1 MKFNDHLFYGVKRQ
15 LFLFSSAIILILLII
30 IGIVFGSTTSKT
42 LYELAITNH
51 AQSTRQMLGDF
62 QKGITSLTN
71 LTQNYL
77 ISPYIQESLTSSDLT
92 YQTEKYLV
100 SSLNY
105 PNNNYLDYCFYI
117 NNDGT
122 VYTSSELAQ
131 QTLKDTGL
139 IDRFYQFV
147 EPTYSKPL
155 LYSDQ
160 ESKTDTDSLYM
171 IRQLRHLSIN
181 CAPGLLVVHLGPNFY
196 SNIFSNIDKQNKC
209 NYLLLDPD
217 FIPAYPGNTDSIPQK
232 ALDYLKKNFTSSS
245 QAPYFYGDTA
255 YFAEKDETTGF
266 IILSCVPKSVLL
278 ASSNT
283 FFKTILLVLLL
294 AIGLSIP
301 LILLMSSHFTRPI
314 RDMANNMKS
323 FTIDSLGQPLSIHT
337 NTELDTIS
345 SGYNQMLENILH
357 LLQTVEN
364 NQAQL
369 RANEYNLLLHQINP
383 HFLYN
388 TLDNIHMLARMNG
401 DDKTVRLIC
410 DLSSYLRISLSK
422 GHETITVSDELE
434 HIQSYMS
441 IEHIRTDNLFSYS
454 IDASPDTF
462 NYQIP
467 KLIIQPLVENSIKY
481 GFSRFDKEGQ
491 IHISVKVCDSRLIL
505 AVHNNGLPIAPDIM
519 QTLNQMPFQPLE
531 NIADT
536 FPSMPGGY
544 GIANVICRL
553 KLRYDTAF
561 SIVYESGDGTSCT
574 ITLPLDK

>member
-1 MKFNDHLFYGVKRQ
+1 MKFHYHLFYGVKRQ
-15 LFLFSSAIILILLII
+15 LFLFSSAIILILLTI

-51 AQSTRQMLGDF
+51 AQSTRQMLNDF
-62 QKGITSLTN
+62 QKGVTSLTN

-92 YQTEKYLV
+92 YQTEKYLI

-117 NNDGT
+117 NNDST
-122 VYTSSELAQ
+122 VYTSSDLAQ
-131 QTLKDTGL
+131 QTLKNTGL
-139 IDRFYQFV
+139 IDRFYRFV
-147 EPTYSKPL
+147 ETTYSRPL
-155 LYSDQ
+155 LYSDK
-160 ESKTDTDSLYM
+160 ESKSGTDSLYM
-171 IRQLRHLSIN
+171 VRQLRHLSIN

-196 SNIFSNIDKQNKC
+196 SNIFTNIDIQNKC
-209 NYLLLDPD
+209 SYFLLDSD
-217 FIPAYPGNTDSIPQK
+217 FAPAYARNADSIPAE
-232 ALDYLKKNFTSSS
+232 ALNYLKENYIGSS
-245 QAPYFYGDTA
+245 QSPYFYEDTA
-255 YFAEKDETTGF
+255 YFAEKDDATGF
-266 IILSCVPKSVLL
+266 IILSCVPKKIML

-283 FFKTILLVLLL
+283 FFKTILLVLLF

-314 RDMANNMKS
+314 RLMANNMKS
-323 FTIDSLGQPLSIHT
+323 FTADSLGQPLSIHT

-357 LLQTVEN
+357 LLQTVEK

-441 IEHIRTDNLFSYS
+441 IEQIRTDNLFSYS
-454 IDASPDTF
+454 IDADPHTF
-462 NYQIP
+462 QYQIP
-467 KLIIQPLVENSIKY
+467 KLVIQPIVENSIKY
-481 GFSRFDKEGQ
+481 GFSQFHCEGQ
-491 IHISVKVCDSRLIL
+491 IHISVKEHDSRLVL
-505 AVHNNGLPIAPDIM
+505 AVHNNGLSIAPDIM

-531 NIADT
+531 TITDT

-561 SIVYESGDGTSCT
+561 SIVYESQNGTTCT
-574 ITLPLDK
+574 ITLPLG

>member
-1 MKFNDHLFYGVKRQ
+1 MKFHYHLFYGVKRQ
-15 LFLFSSAIILILLII
+15 LFLFSSAIILILLTI

-42 LYELAITNH
+42 LYDLAITNH
-51 AQSTRQMLGDF
+51 AQSTRQMLNDF
-62 QKGITSLTN
+62 QKGVTSLTN

-92 YQTEKYLV
+92 YQTEKYLI

-105 PNNNYLDYCFYI
+105 PNNNYLDYCFYM

-122 VYTSSELAQ
+122 VYTSSDLAQ
-131 QTLKDTGL
+131 QTLKNTGL
-139 IDRFYQFV
+139 IDRFYRFV
-147 EPTYSKPL
+147 ETTYSRPL
-155 LYSDQ
+155 LYSDK
-160 ESKTDTDSLYM
+160 ESKSDTDSLYM
-171 IRQLRHLSIN
+171 VRQLRHLSIN

-196 SNIFSNIDKQNKC
+196 SNIFTNIDIQNKC
-209 NYLLLDPD
+209 SYFLLDSD
-217 FIPAYPGNTDSIPQK
+217 FAPAYGRNADSIPAE
-232 ALDYLKKNFTSSS
+232 ALNYLKENYISSS
-245 QAPYFYGDTA
+245 QAPYFYEDTA
-255 YFAEKDETTGF
+255 YFAEKDDATGY
-266 IILSCVPKSVLL
+266 IILSCVPKKIML

-283 FFKTILLVLLL
+283 FFKTILLVLLF

-314 RDMANNMKS
+314 RLMANNMKS
-323 FTIDSLGQPLSIHT
+323 FTADSLGQPLSIHT

-441 IEHIRTDNLFSYS
+441 IEQIRTDNLFSYS
-454 IDASPDTF
+454 IDADPHTF
-462 NYQIP
+462 QYQIP

-481 GFSRFDKEGQ
+481 GFSQFHCEGQ
-491 IHISVKVCDSRLIL
+491 IHISIKENDSRLVM
-505 AVHNNGLPIAPDIM
+505 AVHNNGLSIAPDIM

-531 NIADT
+531 TITDT

-561 SIVYESGDGTSCT
+561 SIVYESQNGTTCT
-574 ITLPLDK
+574 ITLPLG

>member
-1 MKFNDHLFYGVKRQ
+1 MKFHYHLFYGVKRQ
-15 LFLFSSAIILILLII
+15 LFLFSSAIILILLTI

-42 LYELAITNH
+42 LYDLAITNH
-51 AQSTRQMLGDF
+51 AQSTRQMLNDF
-62 QKGITSLTN
+62 QKGVTSLTN

-92 YQTEKYLV
+92 YQTEKYLI

-105 PNNNYLDYCFYI
+105 PNNNYLDYCFYM

-122 VYTSSELAQ
+122 VYTSSDLAQ
-131 QTLKDTGL
+131 QTLKNTGL
-139 IDRFYQFV
+139 IDRFYRFV
-147 EPTYSKPL
+147 ETTYSRPL
-155 LYSDQ
+155 LYSDK
-160 ESKTDTDSLYM
+160 ESKSDTDSLYM
-171 IRQLRHLSIN
+171 VRQLRHLSIN

-196 SNIFSNIDKQNKC
+196 SNIFTNIDIQNKC
-209 NYLLLDPD
+209 SYFLLDSD
-217 FIPAYPGNTDSIPQK
+217 FAPAYARNADSIPAE
-232 ALDYLKKNFTSSS
+232 ALNYLKENYISSS
-245 QAPYFYGDTA
+245 QAPYFYEDTA
-255 YFAEKDETTGF
+255 YFAEKDDDTGF
-266 IILSCVPKSVLL
+266 IILSCVPKKIML

-283 FFKTILLVLLL
+283 FFKTILLVLLF

-314 RDMANNMKS
+314 RLMANNMKS
-323 FTIDSLGQPLSIHT
+323 FTADSLGQPLSIHT

-441 IEHIRTDNLFSYS
+441 IEQIRTDNLFSYS
-454 IDASPDTF
+454 INADPHTF
-462 NYQIP
+462 QYQIP

-481 GFSRFDKEGQ
+481 GFSQFHCEGQ
-491 IHISVKVCDSRLIL
+491 IHISIKEHESQLVL
-505 AVHNNGLPIAPDIM
+505 AVHNNGLSIAPDIM

-531 NIADT
+531 TITDT

-561 SIVYESGDGTSCT
+561 SIVYESQNGTTCT
-574 ITLPLDK
+574 ITLPLG

>member
-1 MKFNDHLFYGVKRQ
+1 MKFHYHLFYGVKRQ
-15 LFLFSSAIILILLII
+15 LFLFSSAIILILLTI

-42 LYELAITNH
+42 LYDLAITNH
-51 AQSTRQMLGDF
+51 AQSTRQMLNDF
-62 QKGITSLTN
+62 QKGVTSLTN

-92 YQTEKYLV
+92 YQTEKYLI

-122 VYTSSELAQ
+122 VYTSSDLAQ
-131 QTLKDTGL
+131 QTLKNTGL
-139 IDRFYQFV
+139 IDRFYRFV
-147 EPTYSKPL
+147 ETTYSRPL
-155 LYSDQ
+155 LYSDK
-160 ESKTDTDSLYM
+160 ESKSDTDSLYM
-171 IRQLRHLSIN
+171 VRQLRHLSIN

-196 SNIFSNIDKQNKC
+196 SNIFTNIDIQNKC
-209 NYLLLDPD
+209 SYFLLDSD
-217 FIPAYPGNTDSIPQK
+217 FAPAYARNADSIPAE
-232 ALDYLKKNFTSSS
+232 ALNYLKENYISSS
-245 QAPYFYGDTA
+245 QAPYFYEDTA
-255 YFAEKDETTGF
+255 YFAEKDDATGF
-266 IILSCVPKSVLL
+266 IILSCVPKKIML

-283 FFKTILLVLLL
+283 FFKTILLVLLF

-314 RDMANNMKS
+314 RLMANNMKS
-323 FTIDSLGQPLSIHT
+323 FTADSLGQPLSIHT

-441 IEHIRTDNLFSYS
+441 IEQIRTDNLFSYS
-454 IDASPDTF
+454 INADPHTF
-462 NYQIP
+462 QYQIP

-481 GFSRFDKEGQ
+481 GFSQFHCEGQ
-491 IHISVKVCDSRLIL
+491 IHISIKEHESRLVM
-505 AVHNNGLPIAPDIM
+505 AVHNNGLSIAPDIM

-531 NIADT
+531 TITDT

-561 SIVYESGDGTSCT
+561 SIVYESQNGTTCT
-574 ITLPLDK
+574 ITLPLG

>member
-1 MKFNDHLFYGVKRQ
+1 MKFHYHLFYGVKRQ
-15 LFLFSSAIILILLII
+15 LFLFSSAIILILLTI

-42 LYELAITNH
+42 LYDLAITNH
-51 AQSTRQMLGDF
+51 AQSTRQMLNDF
-62 QKGITSLTN
+62 QKGVTSLTN

-92 YQTEKYLV
+92 YQTEKYLI

-105 PNNNYLDYCFYI
+105 PNNNYLDYCFYM

-122 VYTSSELAQ
+122 VYTSSDLAQ
-131 QTLKDTGL
+131 QTLKNTGL
-139 IDRFYQFV
+139 IDRFYRFV
-147 EPTYSKPL
+147 ETTYSRPL
-155 LYSDQ
+155 LYSDK
-160 ESKTDTDSLYM
+160 ESKSDTDSLYM
-171 IRQLRHLSIN
+171 VRQLRHLSIN

-196 SNIFSNIDKQNKC
+196 SNIFTNIDIQNKC
-209 NYLLLDPD
+209 SYFLLDSD
-217 FIPAYPGNTDSIPQK
+217 FAPAYARNADSIPAE
-232 ALDYLKKNFTSSS
+232 ALNYLKENYISSS
-245 QAPYFYGDTA
+245 QAPYFYEDTA
-255 YFAEKDETTGF
+255 YFAEKDDATGF
-266 IILSCVPKSVLL
+266 IILSCVPKKIML

-283 FFKTILLVLLL
+283 FFKTILLVLLF

-314 RDMANNMKS
+314 RLMANNMKS
-323 FTIDSLGQPLSIHT
+323 FTADSLGQPLSIHT

-422 GHETITVSDELE
+422 GRETITVSDELE

-441 IEHIRTDNLFSYS
+441 IEQIRTDNLFSYS
-454 IDASPDTF
+454 IDADPHTF
-462 NYQIP
+462 QYQIP

-481 GFSRFDKEGQ
+481 GFSQFHCEGQ
-491 IHISVKVCDSRLIL
+491 IHISIKENDSRLVM
-505 AVHNNGLPIAPDIM
+505 AVHNNGLSIAPDIM

-531 NIADT
+531 TITDT

-561 SIVYESGDGTSCT
+561 SIVYESQNGTTCT
-574 ITLPLDK
+574 ITLPLG

>member
-1 MKFNDHLFYGVKRQ
+1 MKFHYHLFYGVKRQ
-15 LFLFSSAIILILLII
+15 LFLFSSAIILILLTI
-30 IGIVFGSTTSKT
+30 IGIVFGSTTNKT
-42 LYELAITNH
+42 LYDLAITNH
-51 AQSTRQMLGDF
+51 AQSTRQMLNDF
-62 QKGITSLTN
+62 QKGVTSLTN

-92 YQTEKYLV
+92 YQTEKYLI

-105 PNNNYLDYCFYI
+105 PNNNYLDYCFYM

-122 VYTSSELAQ
+122 VYTSSDLAQ
-131 QTLKDTGL
+131 QTLKNTGL
-139 IDRFYQFV
+139 IDRFYRFV
-147 EPTYSKPL
+147 ETTYSRPL
-155 LYSDQ
+155 LYSDK
-160 ESKTDTDSLYM
+160 ESKSDTDSLYM
-171 IRQLRHLSIN
+171 VRQLRHLSIN

-196 SNIFSNIDKQNKC
+196 SNIFTNIDIQNKC
-209 NYLLLDPD
+209 SYFLLDSD
-217 FIPAYPGNTDSIPQK
+217 FAPAYARNADSIPAE
-232 ALDYLKKNFTSSS
+232 ALNYLKENYIGSS
-245 QAPYFYGDTA
+245 QSPYFYEDTA
-255 YFAEKDETTGF
+255 YFAEKDDATGF
-266 IILSCVPKSVLL
+266 IILSCVPKKIML

-283 FFKTILLVLLL
+283 FFKTILLVLLF

-314 RDMANNMKS
+314 RLMANNMKS
-323 FTIDSLGQPLSIHT
+323 FTADSLGQPLSIHT

-441 IEHIRTDNLFSYS
+441 IEQIRTDNLFSYS
-454 IDASPDTF
+454 IDADPHTF
-462 NYQIP
+462 QYQIP
-467 KLIIQPLVENSIKY
+467 KLIIQPIVENSIKY
-481 GFSRFDKEGQ
+481 GFSQFHCEGQ
-491 IHISVKVCDSRLIL
+491 IHISVKEHDSRLVL
-505 AVHNNGLPIAPDIM
+505 AVHNNGLSIAPDIM

-531 NIADT
+531 TITDT

-561 SIVYESGDGTSCT
+561 SIVYESQNGTTCT
-574 ITLPLDK
+574 IALPLG

>member
-1 MKFNDHLFYGVKRQ
+1 MKFHYHLFYGVKRQ
-15 LFLFSSAIILILLII
+15 LFLFSSAIILILLTI

-42 LYELAITNH
+42 LYDLAITNH
-51 AQSTRQMLGDF
+51 AQSTRQMLNDF
-62 QKGITSLTN
+62 QKGVTSLTN

-92 YQTEKYLV
+92 YQTEKYLI

-117 NNDGT
+117 NNDST
-122 VYTSSELAQ
+122 VYTSSGLAQ
-131 QTLKDTGL
+131 QTLKNTGL
-139 IDRFYQFV
+139 IDRFYRFV
-147 EPTYSKPL
+147 ETTYSRPL
-155 LYSDQ
+155 LYSDK
-160 ESKTDTDSLYM
+160 ESKSGTDSLYM
-171 IRQLRHLSIN
+171 VRQLRHLSIN

-196 SNIFSNIDKQNKC
+196 SNIFTNIDIQNKC
-209 NYLLLDPD
+209 SYFLLDSD
-217 FIPAYPGNTDSIPQK
+217 FAPAYARNADSIPAE
-232 ALDYLKKNFTSSS
+232 ALNYLKENYIGSS
-245 QAPYFYGDTA
+245 QLPYFYEDTA
-255 YFAEKDETTGF
+255 YFAEKDDATGF
-266 IILSCVPKSVLL
+266 IILFCVPKKIML

-283 FFKTILLVLLL
+283 FFKTILLVLLF

-314 RDMANNMKS
+314 RLMANNMKS
-323 FTIDSLGQPLSIHT
+323 FTADSLGQPLSIHT

-441 IEHIRTDNLFSYS
+441 IEQIRTDNLFSYS
-454 IDASPDTF
+454 IDADPHTF
-462 NYQIP
+462 QYQIP
-467 KLIIQPLVENSIKY
+467 KLIIQPIVENSIKY
-481 GFSRFDKEGQ
+481 GFSQFHCEGQ
-491 IHISVKVCDSRLIL
+491 IHISVKEHDSRLVL
-505 AVHNNGLPIAPDIM
+505 AVHNNGLSIAPDIM

-531 NIADT
+531 TITDT

-561 SIVYESGDGTSCT
+561 SIVYESQNGTTCT
-574 ITLPLDK
+574 ITLPLR

>member
-1 MKFNDHLFYGVKRQ
+1 MKFHYHLFYGVKRQ
-15 LFLFSSAIILILLII
+15 LFLFSSAIILILLTI

-42 LYELAITNH
+42 LYDLAITNH
-51 AQSTRQMLGDF
+51 AQSTRQMLNDF
-62 QKGITSLTN
+62 QKGVTSLTN

-92 YQTEKYLV
+92 YQTEKYLI

-117 NNDGT
+117 NNDST
-122 VYTSSELAQ
+122 VYTSSDLAQ
-131 QTLKDTGL
+131 QTLKNTGL
-139 IDRFYQFV
+139 IDRFYRFV
-147 EPTYSKPL
+147 ETTYSRPL
-155 LYSDQ
+155 LYSDK
-160 ESKTDTDSLYM
+160 ESKSGTDSLYM
-171 IRQLRHLSIN
+171 VRQLRHLSIN

-196 SNIFSNIDKQNKC
+196 SNIFTNIDIQNKC
-209 NYLLLDPD
+209 SYFLLDSD
-217 FIPAYPGNTDSIPQK
+217 FAPAYARNADSIPAE
-232 ALDYLKKNFTSSS
+232 ALNYLKENYIGSS
-245 QAPYFYGDTA
+245 QSPYFYEDTA
-255 YFAEKDETTGF
+255 YFAEKDDATGF
-266 IILSCVPKSVLL
+266 IILSCVPKKVML

-283 FFKTILLVLLL
+283 FFKTILLVLLF

-314 RDMANNMKS
+314 RLMANNMKS
-323 FTIDSLGQPLSIHT
+323 FTADSLGQPLSIHT

-357 LLQTVEN
+357 LLQTVEK

-410 DLSSYLRISLSK
+410 DLSNYLRISLSK

-441 IEHIRTDNLFSYS
+441 IEQIRTDNLFSYS
-454 IDASPDTF
+454 IDADPHTF
-462 NYQIP
+462 QYQIP
-467 KLIIQPLVENSIKY
+467 KLVIQPIVENSIKY
-481 GFSRFDKEGQ
+481 GFSQFHCEGQ
-491 IHISVKVCDSRLIL
+491 IHISVKEHDSWLVL
-505 AVHNNGLPIAPDIM
+505 AVHNNGLSIAPDIM

-531 NIADT
+531 TITDT

-561 SIVYESGDGTSCT
+561 SIVYESQNGTTCT
-574 ITLPLDK
+574 IALPLG

>member
-1 MKFNDHLFYGVKRQ
+1 MKFHYHLFYGVKRQ
-15 LFLFSSAIILILLII
+15 LFLFSSAIILILLTI

-42 LYELAITNH
+42 LYDLAITNH
-51 AQSTRQMLGDF
+51 AQSTRQMLNDF
-62 QKGITSLTN
+62 QKGVTSLTN

-92 YQTEKYLV
+92 YQTEKYLI

-105 PNNNYLDYCFYI
+105 PNNNYLDYCFYM

-122 VYTSSELAQ
+122 VYTSSDLAQ
-131 QTLKDTGL
+131 QTLKNTGL
-139 IDRFYQFV
+139 IDRFYRFV
-147 EPTYSKPL
+147 ETTYSRPL
-155 LYSDQ
+155 LYSDK
-160 ESKTDTDSLYM
+160 ESKSDTDSLYM
-171 IRQLRHLSIN
+171 VRQLRHLSIN

-196 SNIFSNIDKQNKC
+196 SNIFTNIDIQNKC
-209 NYLLLDPD
+209 SYFLLDSD
-217 FIPAYPGNTDSIPQK
+217 FAPAYARNADSIPAE
-232 ALDYLKKNFTSSS
+232 ALNYLKENYISSS
-245 QAPYFYGDTA
+245 QAPYFYEDTA
-255 YFAEKDETTGF
+255 YFAEKDDATGY
-266 IILSCVPKSVLL
+266 IILSCVPKKIML

-283 FFKTILLVLLL
+283 FFKTILLVLLF

-314 RDMANNMKS
+314 RLMANNMKS
-323 FTIDSLGQPLSIHT
+323 FTADSLGQPLSIHT

-441 IEHIRTDNLFSYS
+441 IEQIRTDNLFSYS
-454 IDASPDTF
+454 IDADPHTF
-462 NYQIP
+462 QYQIP

-481 GFSRFDKEGQ
+481 GFSQFHCEGQ
-491 IHISVKVCDSRLIL
+491 IHISIKEHESRLVM
-505 AVHNNGLPIAPDIM
+505 AVHNNGLSIAPDIM

-531 NIADT
+531 TITDT

-561 SIVYESGDGTSCT
+561 SIVYESQNGTTCT
-574 ITLPLDK
+574 ITLPLG

>member
-1 MKFNDHLFYGVKRQ
+1 MKFHYHLFYGVKRQ
-15 LFLFSSAIILILLII
+15 LFLFSSAIILILLTI

-42 LYELAITNH
+42 LYDLAITNH
-51 AQSTRQMLGDF
+51 AQSTRQMLNDF
-62 QKGITSLTN
+62 QKGVTSLTN

-77 ISPYIQESLTSSDLT
+77 ISPYIQESLTSSVLT
-92 YQTEKYLV
+92 YQTEKYLI

-117 NNDGT
+117 NNDST
-122 VYTSSELAQ
+122 VYTSSDLAQ
-131 QTLKDTGL
+131 QTLKNTGL
-139 IDRFYQFV
+139 IDRFYRFV
-147 EPTYSKPL
+147 ETTYSRPL
-155 LYSDQ
+155 LYSDK
-160 ESKTDTDSLYM
+160 ESKSDTDSLYM

-181 CAPGLLVVHLGPNFY
+181 CAPGLLVIHLGPNFY
-196 SNIFSNIDKQNKC
+196 SNIFTNIDIQNKC
-209 NYLLLDPD
+209 SYFLLDSD
-217 FIPAYPGNTDSIPQK
+217 FAPAYARNADSIPAE
-232 ALDYLKKNFTSSS
+232 ALNYLKENYIGSS
-245 QAPYFYGDTA
+245 QSPYFYEDTA
-255 YFAEKDETTGF
+255 YFAEKDDATGF
-266 IILSCVPKSVLL
+266 IILSCVPKKVML

-283 FFKTILLVLLL
+283 FFKTILLVLLF

-314 RDMANNMKS
+314 RLMANNMKS
-323 FTIDSLGQPLSIHT
+323 FTADSLGQPLSIHT

-357 LLQTVEN
+357 LLQTVEK

-441 IEHIRTDNLFSYS
+441 IEQIRTDNLFSYS
-454 IDASPDTF
+454 IDADPHTF
-462 NYQIP
+462 QYQIP
-467 KLIIQPLVENSIKY
+467 KLVIQPIVENSIKY
-481 GFSRFDKEGQ
+481 GFSQFHCEGQ
-491 IHISVKVCDSRLIL
+491 IHISVKEHDSWLVL
-505 AVHNNGLPIAPDIM
+505 AVHNNGLSIAPDIM

-531 NIADT
+531 TITDT

-561 SIVYESGDGTSCT
+561 SIVYESQSGTTCT
-574 ITLPLDK
+574 ITLPLG

>member
-1 MKFNDHLFYGVKRQ
+1 MKFHYHLFYGVKRQ
-15 LFLFSSAIILILLII
+15 LFLFSSAIILILLTI

-42 LYELAITNH
+42 LYDLAITNH
-51 AQSTRQMLGDF
+51 AQSTRQMLNDF
-62 QKGITSLTN
+62 QKGVTSLTN

-92 YQTEKYLV
+92 YQTEKYLI

-105 PNNNYLDYCFYI
+105 PNNNYLDYCFYM

-122 VYTSSELAQ
+122 VYTSSDLAQ
-131 QTLKDTGL
+131 QTLKNTGL
-139 IDRFYQFV
+139 IDRFYRFV
-147 EPTYSKPL
+147 ETTYSRPL
-155 LYSDQ
+155 LYSDK
-160 ESKTDTDSLYM
+160 ESKSDTDSLYM
-171 IRQLRHLSIN
+171 VRQLRHLSIN

-196 SNIFSNIDKQNKC
+196 SNIFTNIDIQNKC
-209 NYLLLDPD
+209 SYFLLDSD
-217 FIPAYPGNTDSIPQK
+217 FAPAYARNADSIPAE
-232 ALDYLKKNFTSSS
+232 ALSYLKENYISSS
-245 QAPYFYGDTA
+245 QAPYFYEDTA
-255 YFAEKDETTGF
+255 YFAEKDDATGF
-266 IILSCVPKSVLL
+266 IILSCVPKKIML

-283 FFKTILLVLLL
+283 FFKTILLVLLF

-314 RDMANNMKS
+314 RLMANNMKS
-323 FTIDSLGQPLSIHT
+323 FTADSLGQPLSIHT

-441 IEHIRTDNLFSYS
+441 IEQIRTDNLFSYS
-454 IDASPDTF
+454 IDADPHTF
-462 NYQIP
+462 QYQIP

-481 GFSRFDKEGQ
+481 GFSQFHCEGQ
-491 IHISVKVCDSRLIL
+491 IHISIKENDSRLVM
-505 AVHNNGLPIAPDIM
+505 AVHNNGLSIAPDIM

-531 NIADT
+531 TITDT

-561 SIVYESGDGTSCT
+561 SIVYESQNGTTCT
-574 ITLPLDK
+574 ITLPLG

>member
-1 MKFNDHLFYGVKRQ
+1 MKFHYHLFYGVKRQ
-15 LFLFSSAIILILLII
+15 LFLFSSAIILILLTI

-42 LYELAITNH
+42 LYDLAITNH
-51 AQSTRQMLGDF
+51 AQSTRQMLNDF
-62 QKGITSLTN
+62 QKGVTSLTN

-92 YQTEKYLV
+92 YQTEKYLI

-105 PNNNYLDYCFYI
+105 PNNNYLDYCFYM

-122 VYTSSELAQ
+122 VYTSSDLAQ
-131 QTLKDTGL
+131 QTLKNTGL
-139 IDRFYQFV
+139 IDRFYRFV
-147 EPTYSKPL
+147 ETTYSRPL
-155 LYSDQ
+155 LYSDK
-160 ESKTDTDSLYM
+160 ESKSDTDSLYM
-171 IRQLRHLSIN
+171 VRQLRHLSIN

-196 SNIFSNIDKQNKC
+196 SNIFTNIDIQNKC
-209 NYLLLDPD
+209 SYFLLDSD
-217 FIPAYPGNTDSIPQK
+217 FAPAYARNADSIPAE
-232 ALDYLKKNFTSSS
+232 ALNYLKENYLSSS
-245 QAPYFYGDTA
+245 QAPYFYEDTA
-255 YFAEKDETTGF
+255 YFAEKDDATGF
-266 IILSCVPKSVLL
+266 IILSCVPKKIML

-283 FFKTILLVLLL
+283 FFKTILLVLLF

-314 RDMANNMKS
+314 RLMANNMKS
-323 FTIDSLGQPLSIHT
+323 FTADSLGQPLSIHT

-357 LLQTVEN
+357 LLQTVEK

-441 IEHIRTDNLFSYS
+441 IEQIRTDNLFSYS
-454 IDASPDTF
+454 IDADPHTF
-462 NYQIP
+462 QYQIP

-481 GFSRFDKEGQ
+481 GFSQFHCEGQ
-491 IHISVKVCDSRLIL
+491 IHISIKENDSRLVM
-505 AVHNNGLPIAPDIM
+505 AVHNNGLSIAPDIM

-531 NIADT
+531 TITDT

-561 SIVYESGDGTSCT
+561 STVYESQNGTTCT
-574 ITLPLDK
+574 ITLPLG

>member
-1 MKFNDHLFYGVKRQ
+1 MKFHYHLFYGVKRQ
-15 LFLFSSAIILILLII
+15 LFLFSSAIILILLTI

-42 LYELAITNH
+42 LYDLAITNH
-51 AQSTRQMLGDF
+51 AQSTRQMLNDF
-62 QKGITSLTN
+62 QKGVTSLTN

-92 YQTEKYLV
+92 YQTEKYLI
-100 SSLNY
+100 SSLNN
-105 PNNNYLDYCFYI
+105 PNNNYLDYCFYM

-122 VYTSSELAQ
+122 VYTSSDLAQ
-131 QTLKDTGL
+131 QTLKNTSL
-139 IDRFYQFV
+139 IDRFYRFV
-147 EPTYSKPL
+147 ETTYSRPL
-155 LYSDQ
+155 LYSDK
-160 ESKTDTDSLYM
+160 ESKSDTDSLYM
-171 IRQLRHLSIN
+171 VRQLRHLSIN

-196 SNIFSNIDKQNKC
+196 SNIFTNIDIQNKC
-209 NYLLLDPD
+209 SYFLLDSD
-217 FIPAYPGNTDSIPQK
+217 FAPAYARNADSIPAE
-232 ALDYLKKNFTSSS
+232 ALNYLKENYISSS
-245 QAPYFYGDTA
+245 QAPYFYEDTA
-255 YFAEKDETTGF
+255 YFAEKDDATGF
-266 IILSCVPKSVLL
+266 IILSCVPKKIML

-283 FFKTILLVLLL
+283 FFKTILLVLLF

-314 RDMANNMKS
+314 RLMANNMKS
-323 FTIDSLGQPLSIHT
+323 FTADSLGQPLSIHT

-441 IEHIRTDNLFSYS
+441 IEQIRTDNLFSYS
-454 IDASPDTF
+454 IDADPHTF
-462 NYQIP
+462 QYQIP

-481 GFSRFDKEGQ
+481 GFSQFHCEGQ
-491 IHISVKVCDSRLIL
+491 IHISIKENDSRLVM
-505 AVHNNGLPIAPDIM
+505 AVHNNGLSIAPDIM

-531 NIADT
+531 TITDT

-561 SIVYESGDGTSCT
+561 SIVYESQNGTTCT
-574 ITLPLDK
+574 ITLPLG

>member
-1 MKFNDHLFYGVKRQ
+1 MKFHYHLFYGVKRQ
-15 LFLFSSAIILILLII
+15 LFLFSSAIILILLTI

-42 LYELAITNH
+42 LYDLAITNH
-51 AQSTRQMLGDF
+51 AQSTRQMLNDF
-62 QKGITSLTN
+62 QKGVTSLTN

-77 ISPYIQESLTSSDLT
+77 ISPYIQESLTSSVLT
-92 YQTEKYLV
+92 YQTEKYLI

-117 NNDGT
+117 NNDGS
-122 VYTSSELAQ
+122 VYTSSDLAQ
-131 QTLKDTGL
+131 QTLKNTGL
-139 IDRFYQFV
+139 IDRLYRFV
-147 EPTYSKPL
+147 ETTYSRPL
-155 LYSDQ
+155 LYSDK
-160 ESKTDTDSLYM
+160 ESKSDTDSLYM
-171 IRQLRHLSIN
+171 VRQLRHLSIN

-196 SNIFSNIDKQNKC
+196 SNIFTNIDIQNKC
-209 NYLLLDPD
+209 SYFLLDSD
-217 FIPAYPGNTDSIPQK
+217 FAPAYARNADSIPAE
-232 ALDYLKKNFTSSS
+232 ALNYLKENYIGSS
-245 QAPYFYGDTA
+245 QSPYFYEDTA
-255 YFAEKDETTGF
+255 YFAEKDDATGF
-266 IILSCVPKSVLL
+266 IILSCVPKKVML

-283 FFKTILLVLLL
+283 FFKTILLVLLF

-314 RDMANNMKS
+314 RLMANNMKS
-323 FTIDSLGQPLSIHT
+323 FTADSLGQPLSIHT

-357 LLQTVEN
+357 LLQTVEK

-441 IEHIRTDNLFSYS
+441 IEQIRTDNLFSYS
-454 IDASPDTF
+454 IDADPHTF
-462 NYQIP
+462 QYQIP
-467 KLIIQPLVENSIKY
+467 KLVIQPIVENSIKY
-481 GFSRFDKEGQ
+481 GFSQFHCEGQ
-491 IHISVKVCDSRLIL
+491 IHISVKEHDSWLVL
-505 AVHNNGLPIAPDIM
+505 AVHNNGLSIAPDIM

-531 NIADT
+531 TITDT

-561 SIVYESGDGTSCT
+561 SIVYESQNGTTCT
-574 ITLPLDK
+574 ITLPLG